1 MLALV
6 LGAIVTTEDGSL
18 ALIWDGTP
26 GTILALPVVLLRR
39 PRHRADVL
47 LTERQVDTF
56 LGFHPK
62 APVIVDTRRRV
73 VVDPLTTHC
82 HGIIADDELIETI
95 RLTERREREATYLEQ
110 RHFIAG

>member
-1 MLALV
+1 MQALT
-6 LGAIVTTEDGSL
+6 LGALVTTEDGSL

-26 GTILALPVVLLRR
+26 GTILALPIVLLRR

-47 LTERQVDTF
+47 LTERQVDTY

-62 APVIVDTRRRV
+62 TPVIVDTRRRV

-82 HGIIADDELIETI
+82 HGIIAEDELIDTI
-95 RLTERREREATYLEQ
+95 RLTERREREASFIEH
-110 RHFIAG
+110 RHFIGG